1 MSPAIG
7 GTYLI
12 EMIINWFLIVSLLGG
27 FIFLV
32 LWLVNKLTTSGDST
46 NKQTPSGIL
55 KERYAK
61 GELTKEQFAQIK
73 KDLD

>member
-1 MSPAIG
+1 
-7 GTYLI
+7 
-12 EMIINWFLIVSLLGG
+12 LLGG

-46 NKQTPSGIL
+46 NKQTPIGIL